1 MNSSNQIDQEKK
13 KKKRKT
19 EIANI
24 RSERSGIAMDI
35 TRLIKAY
42 YEWLHDRINNLDK
55 IYKCFGKHELS
66 SQEEVEN
73 LSSPTF
79 WKERSK

>member
-1 MNSSNQIDQEKK
+1 MNSSNQIDQEKKK

-42 YEWLHDRINNLDK
+42 YE
-55 IYKCFGKHELS
+55 
-66 SQEEVEN
+66 
-73 LSSPTF
+73 
-79 WKERSK
+79 